1 MSKKLNLGTL
11 KSEDNKF
18 YTEKKITVNGHDILI
33 QEHFRPTTI
42 QRMFME
48 LVEKVEYMK
57 ENGIKLSFLPSY
69 IYILLIKYFTNIEV
83 PEEFE
88 KQVQMLDLLIDNN
101 YLEPVINAIPQ
112 EEIDKINTFIMK
124 SKEQFAQIKDNP
136 ELLSGLLTLSKV
148 DLNG

>member
-1 MSKKLNLGTL
+1 MSKRINLGTL

-33 QEHFRPTTI
+33 QEHFRPSAI

-48 LVEKVEYMK
+48 LVEKIEYMK
-57 ENGIKLSFLPSY
+57 ESGIKLSFIPSY

>member
-33 QEHFRPTTI
+33 QEHFRPSAI

-48 LVEKVEYMK
+48 LVEKIEYMK
-57 ENGIKLSFLPSY
+57 ESGIKLSFISSY

-88 KQVQMLDLLIDNN
+88 KQIQMLDLLIDNN

>member
-1 MSKKLNLGTL
+1 MSKRINLGTL

-33 QEHFRPTTI
+33 QEHFRPSTI

-48 LVEKVEYMK
+48 LVEKIEYMK
-57 ENGIKLSFLPSY
+57 ESGIKLSFISSY

-88 KQVQMLDLLIDNN
+88 KQIQMLDLLIDNN

>member
-1 MSKKLNLGTL
+1 MSKKINLGTL

-18 YTEKKITVNGHDILI
+18 YTEKKITVNGHDILV
-33 QEHFRPTTI
+33 QEHFRPSTI
-42 QRMFME
+42 QRMLME

-57 ENGIKLSFLPSY
+57 ENNIKLSFVPSY
-69 IYILLIKYFTNIEV
+69 ILILLVKYFTNIEV

-88 KQVQMLDLLIDNN
+88 KQIQMLDLLIDNN
-101 YLEPVINAIPQ
+101 YLEPIINAIPQ
-112 EEIDKINTFIMK
+112 EEINKFDTFVMRA
-124 SKEQFAQIKDNP
+124 KEQFAQIKDNP

>member
-88 KQVQMLDLLIDNN
+88 KQIQMLDLLIDNN

>member
-33 QEHFRPTTI
+33 QEHFRPSTI

-48 LVEKVEYMK
+48 LVEKIEYMK
-57 ENGIKLSFLPSY
+57 ESGIKLSFIPSY

>member
-1 MSKKLNLGTL
+1 MSKRINLGTL

-33 QEHFRPTTI
+33 QEHFRPSAI

-48 LVEKVEYMK
+48 LVEKIEYMK
-57 ENGIKLSFLPSY
+57 ESGIKLSFIPSY

-83 PEEFE
+83 PEEFK

>member
-33 QEHFRPTTI
+33 QEHFRPSAI

-48 LVEKVEYMK
+48 LVEKIEYMK
-57 ENGIKLSFLPSY
+57 ESGIKLSFIPSY

>member
-1 MSKKLNLGTL
+1 MAKKLNLRTL

-18 YTEKKITVNGHDILI
+18 YTEKKITVNGHDILV
-33 QEHFRPTTI
+33 QEHFRPSTI

-48 LVEKVEYMK
+48 LVEKIEYMK
-57 ENGIKLSFLPSY
+57 EKGIKLNFIPSY
-69 IYILLIKYFTNIEV
+69 ALILLVKYFTNIEV

-101 YLEPVINAIPQ
+101 YLEPIINAIPQ
-112 EEIDKINTFIMK
+112 EEIDKINMFITK
-124 SKEQFAQIKDNP
+124 SKEQFVQIKDNP
-136 ELLSGLLTLSKV
+136 ELLSGLLTLSKA